1 MRYTR
6 ADPPPPEPRTQGR
19 PPRGAD
25 DAERLA
31 RLYASLY
38 LREWKAPPLDLHP
51 LYASAHRR
59 AVDAMFAAL
68 RRYGPDL
75 LRDLAWTT
83 PERWQHYAARYGVEP
98 AGDLH

>member
-1 MRYTR
+1 MRHALALGRGGELRQARVAARLLAHRLEHPDLTR
-6 ADPPPPEPRTQGR
+6 AEEAARVGR
-19 PPRGAD
+19 ELG
-25 DAERLA
+25 LC
-31 RLYASLY
+31 
-38 LREWKAPPLDLHP
+38 LD
-51 LYASAHRR
+51 ASAHRR